1 MLGEDT
7 MYFYAEISRLYSYRQ
22 AEQLKANSLSQAK
35 REASRKRCFYG
46 TVLVIGKATTSEGF
60 ILWKDVIAYR
70 INGKWINRENAYVD
84 YVDDGEFV
92 EDEF

>member
-1 MLGEDT
+1 
-7 MYFYAEISRLYSYRQ
+7 MYYYYAEISRLYSYRQ

-60 ILWKDVIAYR
+60 ILWEDVIAYR
-70 INGKWINRENAYVD
+70 INGKWINREI
-84 YVDDGEFV
+84 EFSEV
-92 EDEF
+92 EDEIC